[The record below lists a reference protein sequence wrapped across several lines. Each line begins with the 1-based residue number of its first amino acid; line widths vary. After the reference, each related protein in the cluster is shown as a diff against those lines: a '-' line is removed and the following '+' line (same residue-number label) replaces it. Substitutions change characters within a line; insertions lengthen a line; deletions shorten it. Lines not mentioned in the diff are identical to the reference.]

1 MSAIM
6 TSPTPLLNGE
16 VSRLLDE
23 FAISQAAELAREG
36 AYDRAESLLRP
47 AVERADA
54 PVAALD
60 LQARVCAQQGR
71 LGEAARW
78 WQKVLDREPGNAAAQ
93 AALTRANAL
102 QRRPAW
108 LQTVWPLL
116 VGVGVLVCAALI
128 LGWQSRRQA
137 SANIVL
143 QQRVGEVVKAEAQSG
158 QRQVESLL
166 TEVAWLK
173 AAQAQAAGHL
183 VKLDSFGTKLDGWAA
198 AQGAV
203 SGQLAEIQAA
213 TKRLSATQEAQAQ
226 ISSNQVD
233 SLRRTFEQ
241 ELAATKDGFAQ
252 QLGIVQA
259 EAKNVALQHLARAHA
274 LSNQVA
280 ALRSVMDREQALIAE
295 LEQGRAATEKL
306 QSDYRTLA
314 ASHETLQAQAGLATK
329 PPNVTIAVAGVSTSV
344 SGNVVE
350 ITFDEGLFDHGTHF
364 RTGAKDQLLAV
375 AKALSQSS
383 EPRQIQVVG
392 FADDDRAFLK
402 WTAQWESSLA
412 LERASAVVDHF
423 ISLGL
428 FQSQRLSAVA
438 GDSQKRPFAS
448 DSIRNRMKNR
458 TAILRLA
465 SQPANLVRDGIRHEL
480 KQPITQKQ

>member
-1 MSAIM
+1 MS
-6 TSPTPLLNGE
+6 TSSAVSTPLLDGE
-16 VSRLLDE
+16 ASRLLDD
-23 FAISQAAELAREG
+23 FAVSQAAELAREG

-47 AVERADA
+47 AVERPDA

-102 QRRPAW
+102 QRHPVW
-108 LQTVWPLL
+108 LQTLWPLL

-128 LGWQSRRQA
+128 LGWQASRQA
-137 SANIVL
+137 AANVAL
-143 QQRVGEVVKAEAQSG
+143 QQSVSGAVKAEAQSG

-166 TEVAWLK
+166 TEVAGLRT
-173 AAQAQAAGHL
+173 AQAQAAGHL
-183 VKLDSFGTKLDGWAA
+183 VMLDNFSTKLDGWAT

-203 SGQLAEIQAA
+203 SGQLAEIQVA
-213 TKRLSATQEAQAQ
+213 TKRLSVTQEALAQ
-226 ISSNQVD
+226 VSSNQVD
-233 SLRRTFEQ
+233 SLRHAFEQ
-241 ELAATKDGFAQ
+241 GLAAAKDGFAQ

-259 EAKNVALQHLARAHA
+259 EAKNLAAQHDTRAHA

-295 LEQGRAATEKL
+295 LERERAAIGKL
-306 QSDYRTLA
+306 QSDYRMLA

-344 SGNVVE
+344 SGSVVE
-350 ITFDEGLFDHGTHF
+350 VAFDEGLFDHGTHF
-364 RTGAKDQLLAV
+364 KLGAKERLLAV

-383 EPRQIQVVG
+383 EPLQIQVVG

-423 ISLGL
+423 IALGL
-428 FQSQRLSAVA
+428 FQSQRLSAAA
-438 GDSQKRPFAS
+438 GDSQERPFAS
-448 DSIRNRMKNR
+448 DSIQSRMKNR
-458 TAILRLA
+458 TVVLRV
-465 SQPANLVRDGIRHEL
+465 SVDRQSR
-480 KQPITQKQ
+480 

>member
-1 MSAIM
+1 
-6 TSPTPLLNGE
+6 
-16 VSRLLDE
+16 LDE
-23 FAISQAAELAREG
+23 FAVSQAAELAREG
-36 AYDRAESLLRP
+36 AYDRAKSLLRP

-71 LGEAARW
+71 LGEATRW

-102 QRRPAW
+102 QRRPVW

-128 LGWQSRRQA
+128 FGWQSRRQA
-137 SANIVL
+137 SANVVL
-143 QQRVGEVVKAEAQSG
+143 QQRVAEVVKAEARSG
-158 QRQVESLL
+158 QRQAESLL
-166 TEVAWLK
+166 AEVAGLK

-183 VKLDSFGTKLDGWAA
+183 AKLDNFSAKLDGWAT
-198 AQGAV
+198 AQGGV
-203 SGQLAEIQAA
+203 SSQLAEIQVA

-226 ISSNQVD
+226 VSSNHVD
-233 SLRRTFEQ
+233 HLRHAFEQ
-241 ELAATKDGFAQ
+241 ELAAAKAGFTQ

-259 EAKNVALQHLARAHA
+259 EAKNLALQHLARAHA

-306 QSDYRTLA
+306 QSDYRKLT

-329 PPNVTIAVAGVSTSV
+329 PPNVTIAVHGVSASV
-344 SGNVVE
+344 SGNVVA
-350 ITFDEGLFDHGTHF
+350 ISFDDGIFDHGTHF
-364 RTGAKDQLLAV
+364 KLGAKERLLAV
-375 AKALSQSS
+375 AKALSQAS
-383 EPRQIQVVG
+383 ESLQIQVVG

-412 LERASAVVDHF
+412 LKRASAVVDHF
-423 ISLGL
+423 IALGL

-448 DSIRNRMKNR
+448 DSIESRMKHR
-458 TAILRLA
+458 TVVLRV
-465 SQPANLVRDGIRHEL
+465 SVDR
-480 KQPITQKQ
+480 